1 MRKIIA
7 LTSITTICLLTL
19 SACAGNAPAPATDV
33 QTNSADTNPAQAAN
47 KDSVADIQ
55 KTSASQNETSAEPIF
70 NSSALDSYRLNTP
83 STTFTPSTASNA
95 DSNTNGTS
103 NTAQLNTQGSANELL
118 SNNIVAES
126 ISPVENP
133 IDPYVAFPAI
143 ADSVFDYAYKL
154 YNRGEADSATAY
166 LERFRIIKP
175 LWNTWEA
182 RVDSILLAIGQTRTE
197 KAKRFE
203 PLVLEIQNMN
213 RAQAAYSMVASTAD
227 SLIAQDPGDSLT
239 NWATA
244 QKQIAYKN
252 TLSKAQKDYASIK
265 ALADD
270 QAKFAEAQ
278 KQASEFQMRY
288 RDFEDT
294 LHIQALVDHI
304 AELANAT
311 NAEAVAYWQ
320 KNDPAKALA
329 KADTLI
335 KAENFSAAKEL
346 LNKLKA
352 SNLRAQAFQKYKE
365 LGDAFCNKQR
375 KATSQIFAKAQ
386 KQKDIAKKQA
396 LLRDAIAPL
405 DKCLAEYP
413 ENSQKQKVLEN
424 KQFLEKELAK

>member
-1 MRKIIA
+1 MKKIVC
-7 LTSITTICLLTL
+7 LTSFATVLLTF
-19 SACAGNAPAPATDV
+19 SACAVNSPAPATDV
-33 QTNSADTNPAQAAN
+33 VPVDTNAEQTNASIEASKPGNAN
-47 KDSVADIQ
+47 T
-55 KTSASQNETSAEPIF
+55 TSAPQETSKSEST
-70 NSSALDSYRLNTP
+70 SSTAQQ
-83 STTFTPSTASNA
+83 STTS
-95 DSNTNGTS
+95 
-103 NTAQLNTQGSANELL
+103 SANEVPPE
-118 SNNIVAES
+118 IIAEP

-133 IDPYVAFPAI
+133 IDPYIAFPAL

-154 YNRGEADSATAY
+154 YNRGEIDSATAY

-182 RVDSILLAIGQTRTE
+182 RADSILFAFGKTRAE
-197 KAKRFE
+197 KIKRFE

-227 SLIAQDPGDSLT
+227 SLIAMDPGDSLT
-239 NWATA
+239 TWANA

-270 QAKFAEAQ
+270 QAKFDEA
-278 KQASEFQMRY
+278 KKKASEFQMRY

-294 LHIQALVDHI
+294 LHIQALIDHI
-304 AELANAT
+304 AELASAT
-311 NAEAVAYWQ
+311 NTEAIAYWQ

-329 KADTLI
+329 KADSLI
-335 KAENFSAAKEL
+335 KTEKFSAAKEL

-352 SNLRAQAFQKYKE
+352 SNLRAQAIQKYKE

>member
-1 MRKIIA
+1 MIA
-7 LTSITTICLLTL
+7 TTFALA
-19 SACAGNAPAPATDV
+19 ACAGAPSPTTDPVDEAKSDAKAPVTETAENSTATAADKPAANADSE
-33 QTNSADTNPAQAAN
+33 NSALFISN
-47 KDSVADIQ
+47 
-55 KTSASQNETSAEPIF
+55 
-70 NSSALDSYRLNTP
+70 ALDSYRLATP
-83 STTFTPSTASNA
+83 ESKFADNANDIASSEATATATQITDTSAKAST
-95 DSNTNGTS
+95 
-103 NTAQLNTQGSANELL
+103 
-118 SNNIVAES
+118 VA
-126 ISPVENP
+126 
-133 IDPYVAFPAI
+133 DPYTAFPALAEAVFAH
-143 ADSVFDYAYKL
+143 ADSLYKAGQ
-154 YNRGEADSATAY
+154 NEDATAY
-166 LERFRIIKP
+166 LERFRVIKP
-175 LWNTWEA
+175 LWEGWAA
-182 RVDSILLAIGQTRTE
+182 RADSMLLEFGKARATQT
-197 KAKRFE
+197 KKFE
-203 PLVLEIQNMN
+203 SMILEIQNMN
-213 RAQAAYSMVASTAD
+213 RVKAAYSMVAETAD
-227 SLIAQDPGDSLT
+227 SLIAQAPGDSLT

-278 KQASEFQMRY
+278 KLAAEFQMRY

-294 LHIQALVDHI
+294 LHIQALIEHI
-304 AELANAT
+304 AELASAT

-352 SNLRAQAFQKYKE
+352 SNLRAQAIQKYKE

-386 KQKDIAKKQA
+386 KQKDETKKRELLMQA
-396 LLRDAIAPL
+396 VVPL